1 MQKMFTNTQ
10 IQLAATANALGH
22 KSRIKIMELLGNYGK
37 LRLNTLTEL
46 LGYSKSTVFGHLVV
60 LQRARLI
67 YTTKA
72 EGKTSFYQISKV
84 GKKNLEDLE
93 TFTSELLKSE

>member
-10 IQLAATANALGH
+10 IQLAATANGMAH
-22 KSRIKIMELLGNYGK
+22 KSRIKILELLRNYGK

-84 GKKNLEDLE
+84 GKKNLEDLSK
-93 TFTSELLKSE
+93 FLNELSKSE